1 MIITETKEIEVTLT
15 VMDDN
20 NAKYKYQQKKRVN
33 GLLLYKMKYQQTD
46 KNNSNCYDQFPLQSF
61 QISILKKNL
70 SCNFLPQ
77 NS

>member
-1 MIITETKEIEVTLT
+1 MLITEIKEIEFTLT

-46 KNNSNCYDQFPLQSF
+46 KNNSNCYDQFSP
-61 QISILKKNL
+61 SIIPDFYLRREPFVQF
-70 SCNFLPQ
+70 SSPE
-77 NS
+77 